1 MFDTLRIGQKA
12 KESKKFTPV
21 HPDDEIGT
29 SHGISL
35 MLCGKHSTEY
45 RNTIAKMIKRTK
57 GKTLNTDESIRES
70 ARLIVD
76 CCDDWKGVTDE
87 AGKAV
92 KYDKDKLTA
101 YLIDDDFRWMRLQAE
116 TFMQTDD
123 NFFETRRLK

>member
-29 SHGISL
+29 KHGVSL

-45 RNTIAKMIKRTK
+45 RNAIAKMIKRSK
-57 GKTLNTDESIRES
+57 GKTLGTEESIRES

-76 CCDDWKGVTDE
+76 CCDGWEGVTDD
-87 AGKAV
+87 AGKPA
-92 KYDKDKLTA
+92 KFDKDKLTA
-101 YLIDDDFRWMRLQAE
+101 ILLDDDFRWMRLQAE
-116 TFMQTDD
+116 AFQQADD
-123 NFFETRRLK
+123 NFF